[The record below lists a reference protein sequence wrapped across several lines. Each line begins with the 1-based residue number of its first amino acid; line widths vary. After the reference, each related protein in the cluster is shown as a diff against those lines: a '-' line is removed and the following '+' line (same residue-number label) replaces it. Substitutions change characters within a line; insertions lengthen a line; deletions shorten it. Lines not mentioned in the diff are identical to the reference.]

1 MNIYVNFQ
9 SALKAVKNNKKRS
22 LLTMFGI
29 VIGIAAVI
37 AILAI
42 GRGFEK
48 ATIKNL
54 TNSDSKN
61 VEITI
66 NFTPSDTNL
75 YQANVD
81 FFKDSDINL
90 LSGIN
95 DVKKADYAE
104 QDESAIYKQ
113 ISFPKEKKNEA
124 ISLAKS
130 TDQKLFAGRNLT
142 EFDNDSENKVA
153 VIDKTAAEDLAGDAE
168 SALGQGIEIDGQ
180 LFNVVGVTTSTQK
193 DSMFVMAKDNIFIP
207 KNTYHKY
214 FENDKDKSSVKITLK
229 EGAKPDVVTTEAVK
243 ELKEKG
249 SMRDVG
255 KYEVYDT
262 KLLTEGLSKI
272 FSTITMFITA
282 VAGISLVIAG
292 VGVMNMMY
300 ISVSERTKEIGIRR
314 ALGATRKSIMLQF
327 LIEGLILTLT
337 GGFIGYLIGI
347 GIASIAGKIMKI
359 PISVDLFTI
368 SIAVGVSTFIGLVFS
383 VMPASEA
390 SKKDLIDILR

>member
-142 EFDNDSENKVA
+142 EFDNDSENKVT
-153 VIDKTAAEDLAGDAE
+153 VIDKTAAEDLAGYAE

-180 LFNVVGVTTSTQK
+180 LFNVVGITTSTQK

-214 FENDKDKSSVKITLK
+214 FENDKDKSSVRITLK

-390 SKKDLIDILR
+390 SKKYLIDILR

>member
-1 MNIYVNFQ
+1 MNFYVNFQ

-113 ISFPKEKKNEA
+113 ISFPKENKNEA

-180 LFNVVGVTTSTQK
+180 LFNVVGITTSTQK

>member
-1 MNIYVNFQ
+1 MNFYVNFQ

-180 LFNVVGVTTSTQK
+180 LFNVVGITTSTQK